1 MHAIELL
8 LLQTEQAYSA
18 IRGVLAGVEAEHAA
32 WRPGEGRPSLSDL
45 CAHWLEEVESTGEAL
60 VGQARGGLVPS
71 AWAEARDRLNDAMAC
86 TLEGLRGLDESELGK
101 APLVAI
107 HPGFEELLASR
118 SNWWR
123 GHVFHLVY
131 HLGQASSLVAAQ
143 GLGREF

>member
-8 LLQTEQAYSA
+8 LLQTEQAHAA
-18 IRGVLAGVEAEHAA
+18 IRGMLAGVEAEHAD

-60 VGQARGGLVPS
+60 TGQARGGPVPS
-71 AWAEARDRLNDAMAC
+71 AWAQARTRLNDAMARS
-86 TLEGLRGLDESELGK
+86 LAGLRRLDESALEM

-107 HPGFEELLASR
+107 HPGFEELLATR
-118 SNWWR
+118 QNWWR

-131 HLGQASSLVAAQ
+131 HLGQAASLRAAQ
-143 GLGREF
+143 GLPREI